1 MKRKFL
7 ANLLLTTAIAIGVST
22 PVLAHGSEAKNTESI
37 IESISPKPSS
47 VAISIAAGDSFIV
60 IKADKGHTVEIA
72 GYSDEPYLRVRDDGT
87 VEENQNSP
95 AVVLNKSRLADVDS
109 VTPDPSLQPEWVTI
123 ANDGEVAWH
132 DHRIHWMSPSTP
144 PTLDDAGTVQQ
155 WSVNLIV
162 DGEEVVVEGRLVLLD
177 SPSVMWWLV
186 AAPFA
191 ALVFLAMRRRALSIA
206 VLAAGIAVLLIDVA
220 RMRALPEVAQHTPT
234 VGIAGGVAALL
245 ALVGLINR
253 REKFADAL
261 LAGIGTAA
269 CLVSYTGIS
278 WMTNA
283 VLPGV
288 RYEWLARGSL
298 AAIAGAGIAAVYSG
312 VNGALKISQQ

>member
-95 AVVLNKSRLADVDS
+95 AVVLNKSRLANVDS
-109 VTPDPSLQPEWVTI
+109 VTPDPSLQPAWVTI
-123 ANDGEVAWH
+123 ASNGEVAWH
-132 DHRIHWMSPSTP
+132 DHRIHWMSPTTP

-155 WSVNLIV
+155 WSVKLIV
-162 DGEEVVVEGRLVLLD
+162 DGEEVVVEGRLVLLN
-177 SPSVMWWLV
+177 SPSAMWWLV

-191 ALVFLAMRRRALSIA
+191 AFLFLAMRRRALSIA

-220 RMRALPEVAQHTPT
+220 RMHALPEVAQHTPT

-245 ALVGLINR
+245 ALVGLINC

-261 LAGIGTAA
+261 LAGIGTAG
-269 CLVSYTGIS
+269 CLVAYTGIS

>member
-1 MKRKFL
+1 M
-7 ANLLLTTAIAIGVST
+7 V
-22 PVLAHGSEAKNTESI
+22 
-37 IESISPKPSS
+37 
-47 VAISIAAGDSFIV
+47 
-60 IKADKGHTVEIA
+60 KADKGHTVEIA

-95 AVVLNKSRLADVDS
+95 AVVLNKSRLADVGS
-109 VTPDPSLQPEWVTI
+109 VVPDPSLQPEWATVSR
-123 ANDGEVAWH
+123 NGEIAWH
-132 DHRIHWMSPSTP
+132 DHRIHWMSPTKP
-144 PTLDDAGTVQQ
+144 PTLDDAGTVQR

-162 DGEEVVVEGRLVLLD
+162 DGEEVVVTGRLILLD

-186 AAPFA
+186 AVPFG
-191 ALVFLAMRRRALSIA
+191 ALVFLVVRRRALSIA
-206 VLAAGIAVLLIDVA
+206 VLVAGASVLLVDTA
-220 RMRALPEVAQHTPT
+220 RMRALPDVAQHTPT
-234 VGIAGGVAALL
+234 VGIAGGIAALL
-245 ALVGLINR
+245 AMVGLINR

-261 LAGIGTAA
+261 LAGIGTAG
-269 CLVSYTGIS
+269 CLVAYTGIS
-278 WMTNA
+278 WMTNS

>member
-1 MKRKFL
+1 
-7 ANLLLTTAIAIGVST
+7 
-22 PVLAHGSEAKNTESI
+22 
-37 IESISPKPSS
+37 
-47 VAISIAAGDSFIV
+47 
-60 IKADKGHTVEIA
+60 
-72 GYSDEPYLRVRDDGT
+72 VRDDGR

-123 ANDGEVAWH
+123 ARNGEVAWH
-132 DHRIHWMSPSTP
+132 DHRIHWMSPTTP

-162 DGEEVVVEGRLVLLD
+162 DGQEVVVAGRLVLLN

-186 AAPFA
+186 AVPFA
-191 ALVFLAMRRRALSIA
+191 ALLFLAMRRRALSIA
-206 VLAAGIAVLLIDVA
+206 VLAVGISVLLVDVA

-245 ALVGLINR
+245 ALAGLINR

-261 LAGIGTAA
+261 LAGIGTAG
-269 CLVSYTGIS
+269 CLVAYTGIS

-298 AAIAGAGIAAVYSG
+298 AAIAGAGIAAVYAG
-312 VNGALKISQQ
+312 VNGVLKISQQ